1 MQQVAKVTEVLVQYR
16 NLKQLDL
23 FIEGAY
29 DPNMDYFWILDIA
42 MTSQHLQKLSLTVS
56 YLTLLVFC
64 FTFLKIL

>member
-23 FIEGAY
+23 FIEGEY

-64 FTFLKIL
+64 FTFLKML